1 MARAV
6 IGNPFANQIPTVSAT
21 AQPVDIYSQAVLEK
35 GSLESLSAL
44 LTNLE
49 TKATPALQNAEERKA
64 KAAYA
69 EGVELYNKTRV
80 SIGDAV
86 RDGVIAEG
94 DSPYLRKGYRIS
106 HLNAMSAR
114 YTEEL
119 NDALETKKL
128 YTNGNPDSI
137 DAFTTQFYESFQT
150 DNGFSG
156 HSDVEIAEYFS
167 TTASKA
173 NEAFRASWAD
183 KNRDWQKD
191 QNYGAWSN
199 ETSTY
204 ILTMY
209 NDEDTEQ
216 ERATKE
222 ASFTMW
228 VNGRIK
234 QAEVD
239 GMDRDKVNETIL
251 NSVILAAYQSND
263 LTVLDSLDGIITG
276 TGALG
281 TNLKA
286 AEAIFTAK
294 SNIAESIAK
303 TEKDQTAANLA
314 TANQT
319 VSSLETETS
328 ALITEA
334 AGMPKDKLPYYNRR
348 IDEAMNDIRLL
359 GQRGNAKAASLYRS
373 MVKFRQAQTKN
384 GADFRG
390 DEDKIHA
397 TMMNELAKFDDIKDV
412 YTFLTTQMNSGV
424 IKKGQETSL
433 LSQWKTV
440 YGDIDEIGLDWL
452 QANSPAKEA
461 KSALL
466 TAVGIAG
473 STYDAAGE
481 IGETRRRAGNLFD
494 QTYQLLKRDWLKA
507 NPDKG
512 YNDVMQYNIAAE
524 AADIVAKRNISSDTR
539 GNVSENLETIATEN
553 NADAALAIAEG
564 QQLNVRATQN
574 IINAVEG
581 SE

>member
-21 AQPVDIYSQAVLEK
+21 AQPIDIYSQAVLKK
-35 GSLESLSAL
+35 GPLESLSAL
-44 LTNLE
+44 LTSLE
-49 TKATPALQNAEERKA
+49 TKATPALKNAEERQA

-114 YTEEL
+114 YTQEL
-119 NDALETKKL
+119 NDALEIKKL
-128 YTNGNPDSI
+128 YKNGNPDSI
-137 DAFTTQFYESFQT
+137 DEFTTQFYETFQT
-150 DNGFSG
+150 ENGFTG

-191 QNYGAWSN
+191 QNYDAWSN

-209 NDEDTEQ
+209 NEEDTED
-216 ERATKE
+216 ERAKKE
-222 ASFTMW
+222 ASFTTW

-251 NSVILAAYQSND
+251 NSVILSAYQSND
-263 LTVLDSLDGIITG
+263 LTILDSLDEIITG

-286 AEAIFTAK
+286 AEAMFTAK
-294 SNIAESIAK
+294 SNIAENIAK
-303 TEKDQTAANLA
+303 AEKDQTAAKLVA
-314 TANQT
+314 DNQT
-319 VSSLETETS
+319 VSTLETEAS
-328 ALITEA
+328 ALISATA
-334 AGMPKDKLPYYNRR
+334 DTPSADKILYLNRR
-348 IDEAMNDIRLL
+348 IDEALNDIRIL
-359 GQRGNAKAASLYRS
+359 GNNGNAKAASLYRS
-373 MVKFRQAQTKN
+373 MVKFRQAQLKKGTE
-384 GADFRG
+384 FRG
-390 DEDKIHA
+390 DEDKVHA
-397 TMMNELAKFDDIKDV
+397 LMMKELSKYDNIGDV
-412 YTFLTTQMNSGV
+412 YNFLTTQMNTGV

-452 QANSPAKEA
+452 KPNSSAKEA

-466 TAVGIAG
+466 TAVGSAG
-473 STYDAAGE
+473 SFADTGE
-481 IGETRRRAGNLFD
+481 IGEARRRAGNLFD
-494 QTYQLLKRDWLKA
+494 QTYQILKRGWLEA
-507 NPDKG
+507 NPNKQ
-512 YNDVMQYNIAAE
+512 YNHVVEYNIAAE
-524 AADIVAKRNISSDTR
+524 AADIVAKRNISSSVRTQV
-539 GNVSENLETIATEN
+539 NENFETIRAEN
-553 NADAALAIAEG
+553 NEAEALATAEG
-564 QQLNVRATQN
+564 KPIVTRTTTN
-574 IINAVEG
+574 IINAIGGE
-581 SE
+581 